1 MSEETDH
8 IEEENETSGSEP
20 MLTFEEARVLGCLIE
35 KEATTPDH
43 YPLTLNSLQSACN
56 QSSNRNPVVDF
67 DTDVV
72 EEILEGLRLKK
83 LSVLLRQAGARVP
96 KYKHTIE
103 NKFAYL
109 TDGQRA
115 IICVLLLRGQQTV
128 GEIRTRTE
136 RLHPFADVERA
147 QAVLDQLAE
156 FEPEPLVRHIPAG
169 GGRRV
174 ATYVHLLCGEV
185 DTSSAIAAVVQPQV
199 QVEASPSWREDV
211 EEEIASLKAEVL
223 SLRTELEE
231 LKNNLGV

>member
-1 MSEETDH
+1 MSEETE
-8 IEEENETSGSEP
+8 IVEEENEESGNEA

-43 YPLTLNSLQSACN
+43 YPLTLNGLHSACN

-67 DTDVV
+67 GTDQV
-72 EEILEGLRLKK
+72 EGILEGLRLKK
-83 LSVLLRQAGARVP
+83 LTVLLRQAGARVP

-103 NKFAYL
+103 NTFPYF

-115 IICVLLLRGQQTV
+115 ILCVLLLRGQQTV

-136 RLHPFADVERA
+136 RLHSFADIERT

-156 FEPEPLVRHIPAG
+156 FEPEPLIKHIPAG

-174 ATYVHLLCGEV
+174 ATYDHLLCGEV
-185 DTSSAIAAVVQPQV
+185 EISESAPAAVQSQV
-199 QVEASPSWREDV
+199 VASPSWREDV
-211 EEEIASLKAEVL
+211 EEEVASLKAEVL
-223 SLRTELEE
+223 SLRTEIEE
-231 LKNNLGV
+231 LKTNLGI

>member
-1 MSEETDH
+1 MSEETDT
-8 IEEENETSGSEP
+8 IEEGNEAAGKEP
-20 MLTFEEARVLGCLIE
+20 VLTFEEARVLGCLIE
-35 KEATTPDH
+35 KETTTPDH
-43 YPLTLNSLQSACN
+43 YPLTLNSLHSACN
-56 QSSNRNPVVDF
+56 QSSNRDPVVDF
-67 DTDVV
+67 GTDLV
-72 EEILEGLRLKK
+72 EETLEGLRLKK
-83 LSVLLRQAGARVP
+83 LAVLLRQAGARVP

-103 NKFAYL
+103 NKFPYL

-115 IICVLLLRGQQTV
+115 ILCVLLLRGQQTV

-136 RLHPFADVERA
+136 RLHPFADIERT

-156 FEPEPLVRHIPAG
+156 FQPEPLVRHTPAG

-185 DTSSAIAAVVQPQV
+185 ELSAPVSSAVQPQAV
-199 QVEASPSWREDV
+199 ASPSWREDV

-223 SLRTELEE
+223 SLRSELEE

>member
-1 MSEETDH
+1 MSEETDT
-8 IEEENETSGSEP
+8 IEEGNEAVGKEP

-35 KEATTPDH
+35 KETTTPDH
-43 YPLTLNSLQSACN
+43 YPLTLNSLHSACN
-56 QSSNRNPVVDF
+56 QSSNRDPVVDF
-67 DTDVV
+67 GTDVV
-72 EEILEGLRLKK
+72 EETLEGLRLKK
-83 LSVLLRQAGARVP
+83 LAVLLRQAGARVP

-103 NKFAYL
+103 NKFPYL

-136 RLHPFADVERA
+136 RLHPFADIERT

-156 FEPEPLVRHIPAG
+156 FQPAPLVRHIPAG

-185 DTSSAIAAVVQPQV
+185 ELSAPASSAVQPQAV
-199 QVEASPSWREDV
+199 ASPSWREDV

-223 SLRTELEE
+223 SLRSELEE

>member
-1 MSEETDH
+1 MSEETDI
-8 IEEENETSGSEP
+8 IEEGNEASGNEP

-35 KEATTPDH
+35 KETTTPDH
-43 YPLTLNSLQSACN
+43 YPLTLNSLHSACN
-56 QSSNRNPVVDF
+56 QSSNRDPVTDLG
-67 DTDVV
+67 TDVV
-72 EEILEGLRLKK
+72 EETLEGLRLKK
-83 LSVLLRQAGARVP
+83 LAVLLRQAGARVP

-103 NKFAYL
+103 NKFPYL

-136 RLHPFADVERA
+136 RLHPFADIERT

-156 FEPEPLVRHIPAG
+156 FEPEPLVRHIPGG

-174 ATYVHLLCGEV
+174 ATYVHLFCGEV
-185 DTSSAIAAVVQPQV
+185 EFSAPVAAAVQPQSV
-199 QVEASPSWREDV
+199 VSPSWREDV
-211 EEEIASLKAEVL
+211 EEEIATLKAEVL

>member
-1 MSEETDH
+1 MSEEIDT
-8 IEEENETSGSEP
+8 IEEGSEASGNEP

-35 KEATTPDH
+35 KETTTPDH
-43 YPLTLNSLQSACN
+43 YPLTLNSLHSACN
-56 QSSNRNPVVDF
+56 QSSNRDPVTDF
-67 DTDVV
+67 GTDVV

-83 LSVLLRQAGARVP
+83 LAVLLRQAGARVP

-103 NKFAYL
+103 NKFPYL

-136 RLHPFADVERA
+136 RLHPFADIERT

-185 DTSSAIAAVVQPQV
+185 ESSAPVAAAVQPQAV
-199 QVEASPSWREDV
+199 VSPSWREDV
-211 EEEIASLKAEVL
+211 EEEIATLKAEVL
-223 SLRTELEE
+223 SLRTEMEE